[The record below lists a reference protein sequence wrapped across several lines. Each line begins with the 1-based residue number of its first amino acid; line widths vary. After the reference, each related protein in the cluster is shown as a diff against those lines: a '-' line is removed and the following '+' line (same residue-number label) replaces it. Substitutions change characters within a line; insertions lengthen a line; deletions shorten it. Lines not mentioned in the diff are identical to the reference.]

1 MTTEIAVPDEGG
13 ESKFLALRPDSDVA
27 EAMKWNCAGGAMT
40 PADLIRVPTPSGGA
54 TTWTFMNARGDEES
68 TKEIVG
74 ALVLFAI
81 QGTIWP
87 SEEPEQG
94 RSPVIVTHDLRVGY
108 RVSDDLGDLDP
119 EVLEQA
125 RIGDRQ
131 YDWLRLAYCQYGS
144 GRGGRGKRAKEC
156 RLMAILREE
165 EALPILV
172 TAGPGSLKTVVPF
185 VKRIASVGVPYFR
198 AKVGLKL
205 EKVINAGGQPY
216 AQIVPR
222 LVDTLSKWEGD
233 RIRDTYTIPLGRVIT
248 EVHAVANDDS
258 EA

>member
-1 MTTEIAVPDEGG
+1 MSTDIAVPEGEG
-13 ESKFLALRPDSDVA
+13 SEETKFMALRPGSEIA
-27 EAMKWNCAGGAMT
+27 EAMKWNCAGAGMT
-40 PADLIRVPTPSGGA
+40 AADLIRVPTPSGGA
-54 TTWTFMNARGDEES
+54 TTWSFMNARGDEET

-74 ALVLFAI
+74 ALALFAI
-81 QGTIWP
+81 QGTLWA

-94 RSPVIVTHDLRVGY
+94 RSPVMVSHDLIVGH

-125 RIGDRQ
+125 RTGDREYSWQ
-131 YDWLRLAYCQYGS
+131 RLAYCQYGS

-156 RLMAILREE
+156 RLMAILRED
-165 EALPILV
+165 EALPILI

-198 AKVGLKL
+198 AKVGLRL
-205 EKVINAGGQPY
+205 EKVMNAGGQPY

-248 EVHAVANDDS
+248 EVRPEAGDD
-258 EA
+258 A